1 MLEGTTG
8 SGSIKGL
15 FLTESEQEV
24 TESDL
29 RAFPVGID
37 GVTSVYTVNKLIIT

>member
-1 MLEGTTG
+1 MLEGMTG

-29 RAFPVGID
+29 GAFLVGID
-37 GVTSVYTVNKLIIT
+37 GVTSVYTENKPIIT